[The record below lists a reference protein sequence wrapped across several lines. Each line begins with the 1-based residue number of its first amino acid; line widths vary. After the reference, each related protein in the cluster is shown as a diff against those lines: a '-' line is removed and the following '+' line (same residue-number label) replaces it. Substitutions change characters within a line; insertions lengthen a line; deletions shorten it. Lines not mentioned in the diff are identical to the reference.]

1 MIDRRGNGKPVQPGV
16 ALAILESLRVTDT
29 PSETIDDEEF
39 TQSLPRRL
47 GLSEV
52 IDTQIRRYTSMRDSG
67 YTLDVSELNDLLRLI
82 GRRPDAEAVFA
93 AAGTRLARR
102 HFDDQFVLTRA
113 SRRMFPAQVRERFML
128 RSAGRIARAVSPS
141 SAVSTSQ
148 SPPELEVEDCVLSD
162 VGSGLACSML
172 TAAMQE
178 CLERYVK
185 DGGLVQHESCKGRG
199 SDACTWSVK

>member
-93 AAGTRLARR
+93 AAGTRLARQ

-113 SRRMFPAQVRERFML
+113 SRRMFPVQVRERFML

-148 SPPELEVEDCVLSD
+148 SPPGLEVEDCVLSD

-185 DGGLVQHESCKGRG
+185 DGGLVQHKSCKGRG

>member
-1 MIDRRGNGKPVQPGV
+1 MIDRRRNCKPVQPVV

-67 YTLDVSELNDLLRLI
+67 YTLEVGELNDLLRLI

-93 AAGTRLARR
+93 AAGTRLARQ
-102 HFDDQFVLTRA
+102 HFDDQFALTRVG
-113 SRRMFPAQVRERFML
+113 RRLFPAQVRERFML

-141 SAVSTSQ
+141 SAVSTSR
-148 SPPELEVEDCVLSD
+148 SPPELAVEDCVLSE
-162 VGSGLACSML
+162 VANGLACSML

-178 CLERYVK
+178 CLERYEK

-199 SDACTWSVK
+199 SEACTWSVK

>member
-1 MIDRRGNGKPVQPGV
+1 MIDRRRNGQPVQPGV

-47 GLSEV
+47 GLSEI

-67 YTLDVSELNDLLRLI
+67 YTLDASELNDLLRLI

-93 AAGTRLARR
+93 AAGTRLARQ

-113 SRRMFPAQVRERFML
+113 GRRMFPAQVRARFML

-141 SAVSTSQ
+141 STVSTSH
-148 SPPELEVEDCVLSD
+148 SPPELAVEDCVLSD
-162 VGSGLACSML
+162 VASGLACSML
-172 TAAMQE
+172 TAVMQE
-178 CLERYVK
+178 CLERYLK
-185 DGGLVQHESCKGRG
+185 DGGLVQHENCKGRG
-199 SDACTWSVK
+199 SEACTWSVK